1 MLLGLGMIQEAARF
15 ANDFQFDDDEFTSE
29 LQKER
34 QNYRFSYLS
43 ILHLFCSATFSSI
56 FKTSRWKFFFT
67 HYVKLDVWITQV
79 ISVESRFSKQAVKI
93 PA

>member
-34 QNYRFSYLS
+34 QNYRFGYLS
-43 ILHLFCSATFSSI
+43 ILHQDETFFYSLCNI
-56 FKTSRWKFFFT
+56 GC
-67 HYVKLDVWITQV
+67 LDSTNY
-79 ISVESRFSKQAVKI
+79 
-93 PA
+93 

>member
-34 QNYRFSYLS
+34 QNYRFGYLS
-43 ILHLFCSATFSSI
+43 ILHLFCSATFSNI
-56 FKTSRWKFFFT
+56 FKQHQDETFF
-67 HYVKLDVWITQV
+67 YSLCNIGCLDSTNY
-79 ISVESRFSKQAVKI
+79 
-93 PA
+93 